1 MKKALSLFLAVLT
14 IFGCLG
20 IGAAADSYAP
30 TPWHGEEGSGKPATY
45 EQTVLTF
52 DANGGTFKN
61 SMLVY
66 DTNTGSFTWSEA
78 GKLTG
83 TWAMV
88 PQEPTAQIP
97 GYYVTLPVVDAPK
110 GYQFAGWFCY
120 LDGNTYG
127 ANSNFKIPEG
137 TAGTVIEFR
146 AAHIPTEP
154 EEDTMATVMGVLIK
168 VFGAI
173 IGILMYRGDTE
184 AGVALMEKILGGIL

>member
-1 MKKALSLFLAVLT
+1 MKKALSLFLAILT

-20 IGAAADSYAP
+20 IGAAADSYV
-30 TPWHGEEGSGKPATY
+30 TSPWHGDEGSGKPASY
-45 EQTVLTF
+45 EQVVLTF

-61 SMLVY
+61 ALPVY
-66 DTNTGSFTWSEA
+66 NSNTGVFDLSEA

-88 PQEPTAQIP
+88 PQSAGAQVP
-97 GYYVTLPVVDAPK
+97 GYIVTLPVVDSPK

-127 ANSNFKIPEG
+127 ANSSFKIPAG
-137 TAGTVIEFR
+137 TAGTIIEFR

-154 EEDTMATVMGVLIK
+154 EEDTMAKVMSVLIK

-184 AGVALMEKILGGIL
+184 AGVELMEKILGGIL